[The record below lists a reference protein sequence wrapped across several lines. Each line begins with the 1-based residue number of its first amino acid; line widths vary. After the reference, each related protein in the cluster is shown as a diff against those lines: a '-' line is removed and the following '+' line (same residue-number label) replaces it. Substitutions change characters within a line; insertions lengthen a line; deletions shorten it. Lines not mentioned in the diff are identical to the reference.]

1 MGFLGAIFIISQ
13 GVNISSKSV
22 VLAQKAA
29 SKGDSGWIQVV
40 NNVLSDRQTDAV
52 HPVKAATNKLALEAN
67 APQEKQEKKPAVPGK
82 LDALG
87 VGVDSWPW
95 EKQQQATA
103 AARGSV
109 RKDDLVREIMANF
122 GDTAHRNPMYR
133 GVGARRTTSLEAAL
147 IGKTDD
153 ELPKR
158 IGRLPIDTCSEDTP
172 NCNKLRL
179 STAVKVDGWPWDKP
193 ENISAAAAEPEEEE
207 QPAEASRPTM
217 LRVFRRAA
225 RAARGAAA
233 LRQSLL
239 ADARAVG
246 KLAHEGVSAAE
257 EEAAAQA
264 LQRDSFLMSAAEA
277 GEQQSLASVLGLDKT
292 HVACNRPLGG
302 CNITVNV
309 TNATNDG
316 WELLPGWYWLPKT
329 AGGEG
334 LGKKGINVDN
344 WIFGAVKWQ
353 RHAAQQL
360 KEDAADMAQLA
371 DSDAAS
377 PTLRRRVA
385 LGPAQRAAWE
395 GRVSQQLANYAGKVA
410 AIQKL
415 DTIDGCKCAGS
426 SDEDRG
432 PRCSC
437 AGQPAVSSA
446 SGEFSPEEITSW
458 D

>member
-1 MGFLGAIFIISQ
+1 
-13 GVNISSKSV
+13 
-22 VLAQKAA
+22 
-29 SKGDSGWIQVV
+29 
-40 NNVLSDRQTDAV
+40 
-52 HPVKAATNKLALEAN
+52 LALEAD
-67 APQEKQEKKPAVPGK
+67 ASQEKKPVVPGK

-95 EKQQQATA
+95 EKQQQQTEA

-133 GVGARRTTSLEAAL
+133 GVATRRTTSLEASL
-147 IGKTDD
+147 IGKTND
-153 ELPKR
+153 ELPQR
-158 IGRLPIDTCSEDTP
+158 TGRLPIDTCSEDTP

-179 STAVKVDGWPWDKP
+179 TTAVKVDGWPWDKP
-193 ENISAAAAEPEEEE
+193 ENMSAAAAAPEEEE
-207 QPAEASRPTM
+207 EPAEEAARPTM
-217 LRVFRRAA
+217 LRVFRQAA

-233 LRQSLL
+233 LRQSLV
-239 ADARAVG
+239 ADASAVAQ
-246 KLAHEGVSAAE
+246 LARHGASAAE

-264 LQRDSFLMSAAEA
+264 LQRDSFLMSASEA
-277 GEQQSLASVLGLDKT
+277 SEQQSLASVFGMDKT

-344 WIFGAVKWQ
+344 WIFGAVKWE
-353 RHAAQQL
+353 RRAAQQL
-360 KEDAADMAQLA
+360 KEDAADMTQLA

-385 LGPAQRAAWE
+385 LAAPQRAAWE
-395 GRVSQQLANYAGKVA
+395 GRLSQQLKGYAGRVA

-415 DTIDGCKCAGS
+415 DEIDGCKCAGS

-437 AGQPAVSSA
+437 AGQPDISSA
-446 SGEFSPEEITSW
+446 NGEFSPSEITSW